1 MSNYNEACEYIN
13 SIPKFAPKTGL
24 DNTRKL
30 LGALGNPQTN
40 YKAVHIAGTNGKGS
54 VAKMT
59 ALMLQ
64 SAGYKVGLFI
74 SPHLVKMNERIS
86 VNAEDISDE
95 EFAKS
100 FEEIKTAVDA
110 LLIQSA
116 PDETFAHPAYFEF
129 LFAMAAKVFADK
141 ECDFVVWETGLG
153 GRLDATNTV
162 SPDISIITSI
172 GMDHMQYLG
181 NTIAQIA
188 GEKAGIIKE
197 GVPVV
202 YHTGD
207 AEADAVIEKKA
218 EEKGAKAV
226 NVAQAVL
233 PKELAEIVD
242 SFAEGQ
248 MALYQRD
255 NAYTAA
261 VALTELFA
269 SLGRDDAG
277 KCIKEGLDAFAWPGR
292 MEEIVPGFVIDGAH
306 NEDAAKRFVESAEN
320 LKKKGGYKKIS
331 LIFAVCEDKDY
342 ESIIRTLALGM
353 KLENVYV
360 AELNTARKTPAET
373 IVELFRKYRPAGE
386 YWNNYAFAD
395 IESAFKRAME
405 EKDSETLIMTVGSL
419 YLVGEIRTL
428 TGKC

>member
-1 MSNYNEACEYIN
+1 MNYEEACNYI
-13 SIPKFAPKTGL
+13 SDIPKFAPKTGL
-24 DNTRKL
+24 DNTRAL
-30 LGALGNPQTN
+30 LAALGNPQKN
-40 YKAVHIAGTNGKGS
+40 YRAVHIAGTNGKGS

-64 SAGYKVGLFI
+64 SAGYRVGLFI
-74 SPHLVKMNERIS
+74 SPHLVRMNERIS
-86 VNAEDISDE
+86 VNGEDISDE
-95 EFAKS
+95 EFMRT
-100 FEEIKTAVDA
+100 FEEIKTTVDD
-110 LLIQSA
+110 LLAESA
-116 PDETFAHPAYFEF
+116 EDGSFAHPAYFEF
-129 LFAMAAKVFADK
+129 LFAMAAKAFAEK

-162 SPDISIITSI
+162 RPDISIITSI

-181 NTIAQIA
+181 NTIAEIA

-202 YHTGD
+202 YNTGE
-207 AEADAVIEKKA
+207 AEADAVIEKCA
-218 EEKGAKAV
+218 GEKGSVAV
-226 NVAQAVL
+226 NVNETVL
-233 PKELAEIVD
+233 PEELMQIID
-242 SFAEGQ
+242 SFAEKQ
-248 MALYQRD
+248 KALYQHD
-255 NAYTAA
+255 NARTAA

-292 MEEIVPGFVIDGAH
+292 MEEIAPGLIIDGAH

-320 LKKKGGYKKIS
+320 LKKKGGYRKIS
-331 LIFAVCEDKDY
+331 LLFAVCEDKDY
-342 ESIIRTLALGM
+342 ESIIRTLCLGM

-386 YWNNYAFAD
+386 YWNNYAFTG
-395 IESAFKRAME
+395 IEDALKRAME
-405 EKDSETLIMTVGSL
+405 EKEEHTLIMTVGSL
-419 YLVGEIRTL
+419 YLVGEIRAL